1 MEREQ
6 LGSRLGF
13 ILLSAGCAIGL
24 GNIWKF
30 PYMVGQNGG
39 GIFVLIYL
47 LFLLTLGAPVLCM
60 EFAMGRAS
68 KKSPVKMYDE
78 LEPKGS
84 KWHMHGYVAMAG
96 CYILMMF
103 YTVVAG
109 WMIKYFISSATGDLS
124 GLDSV
129 GVENAFGN
137 MLADPV
143 TMILLTSIVVI
154 MGFLVCSFGV
164 KNSLER
170 ITKVM
175 MIVLLA
181 LMIVLAIHS
190 FTMAGA
196 SEGLSFYLKPDVD
209 KFLEAGVGNVIIAA
223 MSQAFFTLSIGMGS
237 MAIFGSYIN
246 DDRTLFGEAVTVG
259 VLDTFVAFTAGLI
272 IFPACFTYGISVDAG
287 PSLIF
292 ITLPNVFNSLPMGE
306 LWGTMFFIFM
316 SFAALSTVFAVFEAI
331 IACTMDLTGWDR
343 KKASLI
349 NCIAMLILVLP
360 CIFGFN
366 ILSDF
371 QPLGPGTGILDLED
385 FIVSYII
392 LPFGALLFTI
402 FCATRYGWGWDN
414 FVNEANKGKGLKVQ
428 KWMRPYVTYVL
439 PVAIAILLVSGIVLS
454 FV

>member
-129 GVENAFGN
+129 GVENAFGD

-287 PSLIF
+287 PGLIF

-306 LWGTMFFIFM
+306 FWGTMFFIFM

-331 IACTMDLTGWDR
+331 IACTMDLTGWGR

-371 QPLGPGTGILDLED
+371 QPLGPDTGILDLED

-414 FVNEANKGKGLKVQ
+414 FENEANKGKGLKVQ

>member
-30 PYMVGQNGG
+30 PYMVGSNGG

-47 LFLLTLGAPVLCM
+47 GFLLALGTPVLCM

-68 KKSPVKMYDE
+68 KKSPVKMYDP
-78 LEPKGS
+78 LEHKGS
-84 KWHMHGYVAMAG
+84 KWHIHGYVAMAG

-124 GLDSV
+124 GLNPA
-129 GVENAFGN
+129 GIENAFGD

-143 TMILLTSIVVI
+143 TMILLTSIVII

-170 ITKVM
+170 ITKFM
-175 MIVLLA
+175 MIILLA

-246 DDRTLFGEAVTVG
+246 DDRSLFGEAVTVG
-259 VLDTFVAFTAGLI
+259 LLDTFVAITAGLI
-272 IFPACFTYGISVDAG
+272 IFPACFTYGIDVNAG

-292 ITLPNVFNSLPMGE
+292 ITLPNVFNSLPFGE
-306 LWGTMFFIFM
+306 FWGTLFFIFM

-331 IACTMDLTGWDR
+331 IACTTDITGWSR
-343 KKASLI
+343 KKAAI
-349 NCIAMLILVLP
+349 VNCIALLVLVLP

-371 QPLGPGTGILDLED
+371 QPLGPGTGVLDLED
-385 FIVSYII
+385 FIVSYLI

-402 FCATRYGWGWDN
+402 FCTTRYGWGWDN
-414 FVNEANKGKGLKVQ
+414 FVNEANKGKGLRIH
-428 KWMRPYVTYVL
+428 KWMKPYMAYVL
-439 PVAIAILLVSGIVLS
+439 PVVIAILVVSGIVMT
-454 FV
+454 FI